1 LKHIDRKFTSEE
13 LEAIKLHKNKYSDRL
28 TGILQVGLQILLNRL
43 QADPTK
49 INEDFVGV
57 AAQVYEI
64 ALTIKV
70 LNFDN
75 EEFDLEKMLKHLD
88 KCEKEFGEGANN
100 NHTQS

>member
-28 TGILQVGLQILLNRL
+28 TGILQTALQILLNRL

-49 INEDFVGV
+49 INEDFVDT

-75 EEFDLEKMLKHLD
+75 EELDLD
-88 KCEKEFGEGANN
+88 KISKRLDKYEKEFKD
-100 NHTQS
+100 Q